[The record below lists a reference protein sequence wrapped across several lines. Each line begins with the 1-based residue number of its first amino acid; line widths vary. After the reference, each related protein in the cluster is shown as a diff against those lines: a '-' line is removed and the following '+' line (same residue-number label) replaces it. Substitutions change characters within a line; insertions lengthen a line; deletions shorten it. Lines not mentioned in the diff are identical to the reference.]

1 MSEKRI
7 KKLGVTTCNGALS
20 EYLQLK
26 QASKSEIIIELINIE
41 GSRREILEAFLK
53 SPYLN
58 VTYCIDL
65 KIGT

>member
-1 MSEKRI
+1 M
-7 KKLGVTTCNGALS
+7 
-20 EYLQLK
+20 K

-41 GSRREILEAFLK
+41 GSRREILEAFIK